1 MGLAMSPVNHTDVS
15 IKALVIADCDYQD
28 KPLGG
33 VVSLLRNMLSAS
45 GAGIV
50 EFSLVGI
57 SFDGNEVEGAWD
69 RKVVQGREYR
79 WMPVYVCNKSKEDT
93 KFPLRFRLVAG
104 VKRYLREI
112 DIGRFDAIYIHSA
125 ETVLALPSGGTPV
138 ICHVHGDPLIT
149 ITRSRFSFLRSKF
162 FVGGYNRII
171 QRAFDKASGIIWAA
185 NACRIEYYRRLNV
198 PGVSKWDKK
207 SEVIY
212 SSVDPVLM
220 RGVSESQTLPNGG
233 VKRIITVS
241 RLSEVKH
248 IDFLIEVFAEL
259 KKRISGLEFC
269 IAGEGECELE
279 LRERATELGCSEG
292 VRFLGNLSKLELAQA
307 LKASDVFVLASES
320 EAMSLVVLESMAAG
334 VPVVSTRVGDLDMV
348 VNGSTGAIVEGRDA
362 RQFAKAVE
370 GCLGKGKDVYRA
382 ACMST
387 AKKYTADNMRR
398 QIEECIARCVR

>member
-1 MGLAMSPVNHTDVS
+1 MIPFDHTDVPL
-15 IKALVIADCDYQD
+15 KALVVADCDYQD

-33 VVSLLRNMLSAS
+33 VVSLLRNMLSVP
-45 GAGIV
+45 GAGLV

-57 SFDGNEVEGAWD
+57 SFDCNEIEGTWG
-69 RKVVQGREYR
+69 RKVVQGHEYR
-79 WMPVYVCNKSKEDT
+79 WMPVYVCNKSKDDT

-104 VKRYLREI
+104 VKRHLREI
-112 DIGRFDAIYIHSA
+112 NFERYDAIYIHSA
-125 ETVLALPSGGTPV
+125 ETMLALPSGGAPV

-149 ITRSRFSFLRSKF
+149 ITRSRFPLLRHKL
-162 FVGGYNRII
+162 FVDGYNRVI

-185 NACRIEYYRRLNV
+185 NACRTEYYRRLNV
-198 PGVSKWDKK
+198 PEVSKWDKK

-220 RGVSESQTLPNGG
+220 KSVIEERALLNGG
-233 VKRIITVS
+233 IKRIITVS

-259 KKRISGLEFC
+259 KKRISGIEFC
-269 IAGEGECELE
+269 IAGEGECELK
-279 LRERATELGCSEG
+279 LREYAAELGCSED
-292 VRFLGNLSKLELAQA
+292 VLFLGNLSKLELAHV

-334 VPVVSTRVGDLDMV
+334 VPVVSTRVGDLDV
-348 VNGSTGAIVEGRDA
+348 VVDDSTGAIVEERDV
-362 RQFAKAVE
+362 RQFSEAVE

-382 ACMST
+382 ACVST
-387 AKKYTADNMRR
+387 AKMYTADNMRR
-398 QIEECIARCVR
+398 QIEEYITQCVR